1 MQNALS
7 EGQDHALV
15 ATLTKPFLCSFQKH
29 MKYHL
34 AHWGLLKSI
43 GVFPMTVGGMD
54 TQGRTIRSH
63 LNLLKQEPQQ
73 IEPIKTFAL
82 PYKLL

>member
-1 MQNALS
+1 
-7 EGQDHALV
+7 
-15 ATLTKPFLCSFQKH
+15 
-29 MKYHL
+29 
-34 AHWGLLKSI
+34 
-43 GVFPMTVGGMD
+43 MTVGGMD